1 MLQNKIYISGLN
13 MTGKTLLMSL
23 LNGNSSICCYPFHKF
38 GLSSDY
44 KKFKNHFLPKI
55 MSMYPSTK
63 KYFEY
68 NEKKLLK

>member
-1 MLQNKIYISGLN
+1 MVILVFVVIL
-13 MTGKTLLMSL
+13 
-23 LNGNSSICCYPFHKF
+23 FHKF

-68 NEKKLLK
+68 NEKKIIKIKLYDDEQIFKVNLGEIIFLS